1 MRIDSIQPTPIKRVE
16 QINKELK
23 QDQGFGKEE
32 KNFKDSFT
40 KSMENKNKNSPE
52 LNQAVELINEAV
64 QMANKKFEFKVH
76 EGTNRTMVK
85 VIDRET
91 EEIIREIPPEEI
103 LDLVD
108 KMNELVGLMMDRRV

>member
-16 QINKELK
+16 HINKELK
-23 QDQGFGKEE
+23 QDLTNE
-32 KNFKDSFT
+32 KDNFKDSFN
-40 KSMENKNKNSPE
+40 KSMENKNQNSPE
-52 LNQAVELINEAV
+52 LDKAVELINEAV
-64 QMANKKFEFKVH
+64 QMADKKLEFKVH

-91 EEIIREIPPEEI
+91 DEIIREIPPEEI

-108 KMNELVGLMMDRRV
+108 KMTELVGLMMDKRV